1 MPQSRHRRVTVVDLA
16 ASLARRRV
24 SFIFNEA
31 PTLRTPPRTAAFG
44 RGRARA
50 SPRSQNIPPSTARRG
65 RGRVP
70 LRSVLPAWFPRTP
83 LRDITAVVQAI
94 ERRSA
99 RLGEVEGQRI
109 GNTDPASDRLVSE
122 PSEPA
127 SASASASAVKSPK
140 SVGVKLRTPFGS
152 KVPKIFLDISELPE
166 HDESEALTP
175 QKKLLD
181 NIDQVEEAVREELN
195 KLKRT
200 PSAKK
205 TEREKRSHRQQSR
218 GIIVI
223 LLWTE
228 LIQRDSVFPV
238 RFACV
243 FGLKLQDIIL

>member
-1 MPQSRHRRVTVVDLA
+1 M
-16 ASLARRRV
+16 
-24 SFIFNEA
+24 F
-31 PTLRTPPRTAAFG
+31 LRAFLVN
-44 RGRARA
+44 AK
-50 SPRSQNIPPSTARRG
+50 
-65 RGRVP
+65 
-70 LRSVLPAWFPRTP
+70 
-83 LRDITAVVQAI
+83 AI

-205 TEREKRSHRQQSR
+205 TEREKR
-218 GIIVI
+218 
-223 LLWTE
+223 
-228 LIQRDSVFPV
+228 V
-238 RFACV
+238 RT
-243 FGLKLQDIIL
+243 LMSMR